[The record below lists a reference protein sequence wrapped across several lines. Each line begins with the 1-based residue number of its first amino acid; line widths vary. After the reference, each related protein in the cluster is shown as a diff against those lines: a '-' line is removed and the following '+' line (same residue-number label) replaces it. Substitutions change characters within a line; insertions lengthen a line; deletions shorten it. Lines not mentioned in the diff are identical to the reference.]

1 MKKDKVLQLYDLYAE
16 NVYRLAYSY
25 TGSAADAQDI
35 VQNVF
40 LKLLQKNIKI
50 SEDKEKA
57 YLMQMVVNACRDHL
71 RAASIRKNV
80 PYEEYLASERDNL
93 PGEESDL
100 LHSLS
105 LLPDNYRAVIH
116 LHYYEGYT
124 LKEISEILKLS
135 VSAVSMRLTRGREML
150 KELMK
155 ED

>member
-1 MKKDKVLQLYDLYAE
+1 MKKDKVLKLYDLYSE
-16 NVYRLAYSY
+16 NVYRLACSY

-35 VQNVF
+35 VQDVF

-50 SEDKEKA
+50 SEGKEKA
-57 YLMQMVVNACRDHL
+57 YLMQMTANACRDHL
-71 RAASIRKNV
+71 RTASIRKNV
-80 PYEEYLASERDNL
+80 PYEEYLASERGGL
-93 PGEESDL
+93 SREGSDL

-124 LKEISEILKLS
+124 LKEISQILKLS

-150 KELMK
+150 RELIK